1 MRLASKT
8 RITGETSIELSL
20 NLDSQADSTISTGVG
35 FLDHMLTLFAKHSR
49 ITLNVKADGD
59 TYVDAHHTVED
70 VGITLGICL
79 KEALS
84 DKASINRYGSS
95 YVPMDESLGF
105 CALDLSGRSYLVFD
119 AELTNPKLGDFDTE
133 LVEEFFQA
141 VAFNAEMN
149 LHLRVLYGKNT
160 HHKIEALFKAFG
172 RALREAIT
180 INPEIKGINSTK
192 GVL

>member
-8 RITGETSIELSL
+8 RITGETSIELSI
-20 NLDSQADSTISTGVG
+20 NLDSQTESTISTGVG
-35 FLDHMLTLFAKHSR
+35 FLDHMLTLFSKHSR

>member
-1 MRLASKT
+1 MRSANKT
-8 RITGETSIELSL
+8 RITGETSIELSI
-20 NLDSQADSTISTGVG
+20 NLDSQSESTISTGVG
-35 FLDHMLTLFAKHSR
+35 FLDHMLTLFTKHSR

-180 INPEIKGINSTK
+180 INPEIKGVNSTK

>member
-1 MRLASKT
+1 MRSANKT
-8 RITGETSIELSL
+8 RITAETSIELSI
-20 NLDSQADSTISTGVG
+20 NLDSQTESTISTGVG

-84 DKASINRYGSS
+84 DKASINRYGST

-180 INPEIKGINSTK
+180 INPEIKGVNSTK